1 MDDRLQR
8 LKRLTSALQTRKRA
22 MELRLAQVNN
32 RLAALAREQEQLLKA
47 ASNPAEPVPGAN
59 LHYVRRLDAVGKQ
72 IEAKRREHTQL
83 SLLHLKSG
91 ADLRR
96 SEIVTAREQAEDDKL
111 REARYLEQVI
121 DTALFRRS

>member
-1 MDDRLQR
+1 
-8 LKRLTSALQTRKRA
+8 

-32 RLAALAREQEQLLKA
+32 RLAALAREQELLLKA
-47 ASNPAEPVPGAN
+47 ASNPVELVPGAN
-59 LHYVRRLDAVGKQ
+59 LHYVRRLDAIGSQ
-72 IEAKRREHTQL
+72 IEAKRREQAQL

-96 SEIVTAREQAEDDKL
+96 SEIVTAREQEEDNKL